1 MGDKIRVVIA
11 DDHGLFREMLRL
23 VLRRE
28 GSIKIVGEAV
38 NMRQTIDVIN
48 KLKPDII
55 LLDGTMPKMDGIEIL
70 PAIREKNLK
79 TKALMITAN
88 KDESMIFNALKGGA
102 KGFLSKDVSISDLIK
117 AIQAV
122 HNGEV
127 WLERK
132 LMARFLEGEALAN
145 SGGESR
151 ADRQNKGLTPRE
163 KEVLC
168 LLTTGCTNKEIAQA
182 LFISEKTVKSH
193 LNSIFRK
200 LDVTRRLQA
209 ILYAINRGL
218 G

>member
-1 MGDKIRVVIA
+1 MGDRIRVVIA

-23 VLRRE
+23 VLHRE

-38 NMRQTIDVIN
+38 NIRQTIDAIN
-48 KLKPDII
+48 KLEPDII

-117 AIQAV
+117 AIKAV

-132 LMARFLEGEALAN
+132 LMARYLDGEAFAN
-145 SGGESR
+145 PRGEIR
-151 ADRQNKGLTPRE
+151 AGRQKRGLTPRE
-163 KEVLC
+163 KEVLS
-168 LLTTGCTNKEIAQA
+168 LLTTGCTNKEIAEA

-218 G
+218 T